1 MSTDGITVC
10 ATRRLSRWMREE
22 DDRRQMASGNG
33 AWLPRDSLPWQAWV
47 DRTWRMLRESGAGQ
61 DAQMLNAEQEQ
72 SLWEEAAAALPDASD
87 LFLPTQVAR
96 DAQRAWGLV
105 EDYLLDQDELVHG
118 GGGDARALLQARAW
132 VQSRCRDEGWRTF
145 GDRVRDLACGDLPQ
159 AIAPAHLSLAGFDHL
174 TPGQARLIAAM
185 ESAGSVIEMLP
196 PPVRRGRHS
205 ILPAVDPSSELS
217 NAAAAALR
225 ALTTSP
231 DARIGIVV
239 QDLEE
244 RRFEVEAVFDDLLTP
259 GRILPGGIRSGRAW
273 DMSLGS
279 PLSHWPMVSAA
290 LGTLGLCLRSG
301 QYTAAG
307 LFLRSPY
314 FGDPAEEGPRQS
326 LLDAWLRRNNVFEAD
341 LLSLGAMTDRQP
353 HPDFPACDALA
364 KRLRGLE
371 KEIRGWP
378 ARAGP
383 AFWSGAFDRALRAL
397 GWPGKRTLDSAE
409 FQCADKWRELL
420 SRLAAIGGVTGEL
433 SAADCLGRLHRL
445 ADDTLFQP
453 RGSDAPIQVL
463 GLLETPGLSFDLLW
477 VVGMHDQAWPRP
489 LRPNPLLPA
498 GLQRRSGMPR
508 ACPATELAFARAKTE
523 QLCQSADEVVFSW
536 PRQSGEE
543 VLQPSALIAGFPL
556 AAEMELPI
564 GIDRRIHAT
573 ARLEALADE
582 RMPPWN
588 AGQVARGG
596 SALVKA
602 MAACPFQAQVRFRL
616 IAESLEQP
624 CPGISR
630 IDSGRIIHL
639 ALQWLWD
646 EWQSSKSLA
655 RLDPAI
661 LEQQVRA
668 TVERACRQIVRGS
681 DRFETAL
688 RAIESERASAK
699 VLALCQQ
706 DARRPEFVVEGLEKS
721 ADLQLEGVGLSMRVD
736 RIDRLDDNSLLLIDY
751 KTGRTSIRDWLG
763 ERLREP
769 QLPLYALAVGA
780 EVRAVA
786 FGNLATGNEGFTG
799 IAETG
804 VAGTDIEPL
813 SAMGR
818 RTDGIDDWDDIAAI
832 WDRTLKA
839 LLRGFAEGDARVAPR
854 RISEDCRYCDL
865 AALCRRHELA
875 RQGALADA

>member
-1 MSTDGITVC
+1 MSSDGITVC
-10 ATRRLSRWMREE
+10 ATRRLSRWMRDE
-22 DDRRQMASGNG
+22 DDRRQVASGHG
-33 AWLPRDSLPWQAWV
+33 AWLPRDILPWQAWV
-47 DRTWRMLRESGAGQ
+47 DRTWRLLRECDAGP
-61 DAQMLNAEQEQ
+61 DAQLLNAEQEQ
-72 SLWEEAAAALPDASD
+72 ILWEEAVAALPDISG

-105 EDYLLDQDELVHG
+105 DEYLLDRDELAHG
-118 GGGDARALLQARAW
+118 GGSDARALLQARAW

-145 GDRVRDLACGDLPQ
+145 GDRVRDLARGNLPQ
-159 AIAPAHLSLAGFDHL
+159 AIVPPRLSLAGFDHL

-185 ESAGSVIEMLP
+185 EASGCNIAMQP
-196 PPVRRGRHS
+196 PPARLGRHS
-205 ILPAVDPSSELS
+205 KVSAADPATELR
-217 NAAAAALR
+217 NAAAAASR
-225 ALTTSP
+225 ALMTSP
-231 DARIGIVV
+231 DARVGIVV

-244 RRFEVEAVFDDLLTP
+244 RRFEVEGVFDDMLTP
-259 GRILPGGIRSGRAW
+259 GRILPGGVRTERPW

-290 LGTLGLCLRSG
+290 LGALSLCLRSS

-326 LLDAWLRRNNVFEAD
+326 LLDAWLRRNNVFEGD
-341 LLSLGAMTDRQP
+341 LSSLMEMADRQP
-353 HPDFPACDALA
+353 HADFPACDALA

-371 KEIRGWP
+371 TETGGWP

-383 AFWSGAFDRALRAL
+383 AFWSAAFDRALRNL

-420 SRLAAIGGVTGEL
+420 SRLAGIAGVAGEM
-433 SAADCLGRLHRL
+433 SAADCLARLHRL

-453 RGSDAPIQVL
+453 QGSDAPIQVL

-477 VVGMHDQAWPRP
+477 VIGMHDQAWPRP

-498 GLQRRSGMPR
+498 GLQRRAEIPR
-508 ACPATELAFARAKTE
+508 ACPLTELAFAHNKTD
-523 QLCQSADEVVFSW
+523 QLCNSADDVVFSW

-543 VLQPSALIAGFPL
+543 ALLPSALIAGFPL
-556 AAEMELPI
+556 APQVEAPA

-573 ARLEALADE
+573 ASLEALADE
-582 RMPPWN
+582 RMPAWK
-588 AGQVARGG
+588 AGTVARGG

-602 MAACPFQAQVRFRL
+602 VAACPFQAQVRFRL

-646 EWQSSKSLA
+646 EWQSSEGLA
-655 RLDPAI
+655 RLGPAT
-661 LEQQVRA
+661 LEQQIRSA
-668 TVERACRQIVRGS
+668 VERACRQIVRGS
-681 DRFETAL
+681 GAFKTAL
-688 RAIESERASAK
+688 RAIENEKASAK
-699 VLALCQQ
+699 ILTLCQQ
-706 DARRPEFVVEGLEKS
+706 ESQRPEFVVEGLEKGT
-721 ADLQLEGVGLSMRVD
+721 DLELEGVGLSMRID
-736 RIDRLDDNSLLLIDY
+736 RIDRLDDGSLLLIDY
-751 KTGRTSIRDWLG
+751 KTGQTSIRDWLG

-780 EVRAVA
+780 QVRGLA
-786 FGNLATGNEGFTG
+786 FGSLATGREGFIG

-813 SAMGR
+813 SGTGR
-818 RTDGIDDWDDIAAI
+818 RTDGIEEWSDMTAI
-832 WDRTLKA
+832 WERTLKA
-839 LLRGFAEGDARVAPR
+839 LVRGFAEGDARVAPR